1 MKIHIKGYE
10 DSKQGRHTLYNGW
23 DKKNELQEL
32 PINKIGDKLNEIYDK
47 DFGEVEFIEIKIR
60 HKLNT
65 SLVEQDKRYI
75 KAVGV
80 DLEKRLLLS
89 FGQVFL
95 ITQFVTLYLALTGT
109 IQNYYNIIHGDNIWS
124 IIGLF
129 LVNGIVFGMIFSFGI
144 SNMIFLIRYM
154 VFQYNEK
161 KRVEHRNE

>member
-1 MKIHIKGYE
+1 M
-10 DSKQGRHTLYNGW
+10 S
-23 DKKNELQEL
+23 
-32 PINKIGDKLNEIYDK
+32 EIYDK

-95 ITQFVTLYLALTGT
+95 ITQFITLYLALTGT
-109 IQNYYNIIHGDNIWS
+109 IQNYYNIIHGDSIWS

>member
-95 ITQFVTLYLALTGT
+95 ITQIVTLYLALTGT
-109 IQNYYNIIHGDNIWS
+109 IQNYYNIIHGDSIWS

-154 VFQYNEK
+154 IFQYKEK
-161 KRVEHRNE
+161 KREKNGNE